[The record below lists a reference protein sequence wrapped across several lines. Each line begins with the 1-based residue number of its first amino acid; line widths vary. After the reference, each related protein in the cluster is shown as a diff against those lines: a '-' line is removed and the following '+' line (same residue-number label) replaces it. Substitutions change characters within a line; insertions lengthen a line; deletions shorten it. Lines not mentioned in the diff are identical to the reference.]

1 MGVRPKLRQLADL
14 VVILVGRDI
23 KVKYKRSVIGLTWSL
38 LNPLAQLLVFRLVFG
53 SLLHLSIPDYTLFL
67 FTGILV
73 WNWFQGSL
81 YAATGSV
88 VENGTLLRQPGFPTA
103 VLPVAAIASNLV
115 QFLLAFPILIGGAL
129 LTGHPSMRSL
139 WAEPLVI
146 LAQFVLT
153 LSLAYLLAAVHVR
166 LRDTQHLVGII
177 LMLGLYLAPVFYR
190 ASAVPGPFQS
200 WFRLNPMV
208 PVLEAHRE
216 VLLAGHA
223 PAWPALAAVTGGSL
237 LLLAFSTK
245 VFARAA
251 YYFADEI

>member
-1 MGVRPKLRQLADL
+1 LRQKLRQLADL
-14 VVILVGRDI
+14 IVILVSRDL

-53 SLLHLSIPDYTLFL
+53 SLLSLNVPDYTFFL
-67 FTGILV
+67 FTGILA
-73 WNWFQGSL
+73 WNWFQSSL

-88 VENGTLLRQPGFPTA
+88 VDNGTLLRQPGFPTSI
-103 VLPVAAIASNLV
+103 LPVAAITSSLI

-129 LTGHPSMRSL
+129 LTGHPTARSL

-153 LSLAYLLAAVHVR
+153 LSLGYLLAAVQVR
-166 LRDTQHLVGII
+166 FRDTQHLLGIV
-177 LMLGLYLAPVFYR
+177 LMLGLYLAPVFYQ
-190 ASAVPGPFQS
+190 ASAIPVDFRG

-208 PVLEAHRE
+208 PVLEAHRA
-216 VLLAGHA
+216 VLLLGQA
-223 PAWPALAAVTGGSL
+223 PDWRALAFVTGGAL
-237 LLLAFSTK
+237 LLLGVSSR

-251 YYFADEI
+251 CYFTDEI